1 MKRVMLHNPFLVAL
15 LLAGA
20 SLAVAKD
27 IPTKAAGKS
36 WEPTL
41 SPQAEAVSS
50 TGRNRFFVLE
60 PGYQLVYQGKE
71 GRKTVDLIITVL
83 EETKPVAGVETRIV
97 EERESA
103 DGKLVEVSRNY
114 FAVGDQSHNVYYFGE
129 DVDMYKNGQVTSH
142 EGAWLAGVNGAKH
155 GIAMPAENK
164 VGDKY
169 YQEQAPKVA
178 LDRAETVSLAETV
191 KTPAG
196 TFTGCLKVKE
206 TTPLEP
212 GVGYK
217 LYAPEIGLVQDGAL
231 KLVRHGF
238 VKQGQ

>member
-1 MKRVMLHNPFLVAL
+1 M
-15 LLAGA
+15 
-20 SLAVAKD
+20 
-27 IPTKAAGKS
+27 T
-36 WEPTL
+36 
-41 SPQAEAVSS
+41 S

-71 GRKTVDLIITVL
+71 GGKNVDLVITVL
-83 EETKPVAGVETRIV
+83 DETKQVAGYQTRIV

-103 DGKLVEVSRNY
+103 NGKLVEVSRNY
-114 FAVGDQSHNVYYFGE
+114 FAVGAQSHHVYYFGE
-129 DVDMYKNGQVTSH
+129 DVDKYKKGKVTSH
-142 EGAWLAGVNGAKH
+142 GGAWLAGVNGAKH

-178 LDRAETVSLAETV
+178 QDRAETVSLTETI

-196 TFTGCLKVKE
+196 TFENCLRVKE

-212 GVGYK
+212 GTEYK
-217 LYAPEIGLVQDGAL
+217 YYAPEIGLVQDGKL
-231 KLVRHGF
+231 KLVQHGF
-238 VKQGQ
+238 VKK